1 LDVTGRRLC
10 LVPAMIKSVV
20 APLST
25 LTEES
30 RRAAEVAE
38 ETFAEDGIRERV
50 AALSTTSL
58 IAA

>member
-1 LDVTGRRLC
+1 MS
-10 LVPAMIKSVV
+10 AMVKSVV

-30 RRAAEVAE
+30 RRAAEAAE
-38 ETFAEDGIRERV
+38 EAIAEDGICERV